1 MAIFERDSVSGEP
14 TYLGMEES
22 NVNGVVGLSGVRA
35 VTVRPDGLHVYAVGY
50 WDKAIVVFERFP
62 PRIYMP
68 LVLNDF
74 QIEP

>member
-50 WDKAIVVFERFP
+50 WDKAIVVLTFFS
-62 PRIYMP
+62 PRIP
-68 LVLNDF
+68 AARS
-74 QIEP
+74 Q